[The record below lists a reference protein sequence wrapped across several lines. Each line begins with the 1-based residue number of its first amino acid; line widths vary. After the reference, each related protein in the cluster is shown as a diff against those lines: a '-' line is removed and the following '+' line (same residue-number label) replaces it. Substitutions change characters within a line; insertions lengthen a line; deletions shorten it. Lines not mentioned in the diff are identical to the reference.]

1 MSYIPD
7 SFKLDK
13 WYNLLIT
20 ISGLILILAL
30 CGFIKT
36 VPVLPTIF
44 TSLGLVCIG
53 FGEYINHPFKVHVF
67 RDHPVFGNG
76 KVKGNPRDSKFIG
89 WLIDLIGLAFL
100 VYGIFRF
107 FQTQ

>member
-36 VPVLPTIF
+36 VPVMPTIF

-53 FGEYINHPFKVHVF
+53 FGEYINHPFQVQVF
-67 RDHPVFGNG
+67 RGHPVFGNG
-76 KVKGNPRDSKFIG
+76 EIKGNPREPKLLGLF
-89 WLIDLIGLAFL
+89 IDLIGIVFLA
-100 VYGIFRF
+100 YGVFRF
-107 FQTQ
+107 FQIQ